1 MALNAFI
8 VLRKAPS
15 LFDLLLS
22 RLHGGQFPVSPR
34 STKNPARPL
43 RKRPAP
49 DDFALFG
56 CFAKWF
62 DLWFLP
68 EPRAASE
75 SKNHCPQS
83 FCQYVSEPERE
94 GGAAGDG
101 KFQRRTL
108 QLHNLQGGTMGSVDN
123 AKSP

>member
-1 MALNAFI
+1 MTDSFLFRPA
-8 VLRKAPS
+8 LRKI
-15 LFDLLLS
+15 
-22 RLHGGQFPVSPR
+22 RR
-34 STKNPARPL
+34 RPL

-75 SKNHCPQS
+75 SKNHRPQS

-101 KFQRRTL
+101 KFQRGTL